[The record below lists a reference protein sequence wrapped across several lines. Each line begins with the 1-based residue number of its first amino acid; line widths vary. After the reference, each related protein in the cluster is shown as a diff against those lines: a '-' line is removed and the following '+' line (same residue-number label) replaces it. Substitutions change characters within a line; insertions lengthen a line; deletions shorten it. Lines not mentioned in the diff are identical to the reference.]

1 LARESAAAAA
11 QRWAKLRLVQAHYQ
25 DFNVFLTDVMALLGF
40 STTDLQRDMG
50 DFLVNGGPTI
60 MIQAQR
66 GQAKTT
72 IAAAFAVWS
81 LIHSPNFRIV
91 IVSAGESLANEIS
104 TLIIRVLTTMDT
116 LECLR
121 ADPREG
127 DRTSVEH
134 YDVHYSLKGVD
145 KSPSVACVGIT
156 SNLPG
161 KRADILIADD
171 IESPKNSLTAEQRAR
186 LTHLTLEFSSIATGQ
201 PDKGI
206 LPRIIWLGTP
216 QSVDSVYNVL
226 PGRGVLVRIWT
237 GRYPTVEQ
245 AENYG
250 DLLAPY
256 LIQKMLAN
264 PGLQTGGG
272 VLGDQGQPTDPQIAS
287 ESTLQR
293 KQNEEGLAQF
303 QLQRMLNTKLSD
315 AMRYPLK
322 PAALVMMRLD
332 ASRVVPV
339 SITPGFTK
347 THLQTIVSAG
357 LSWQVNTPQAVS
369 NETVQ
374 CPELIMYIDPA
385 GGGLNGDENGYSV
398 TGQINGNVFLF
409 DWGGLPGGYN
419 AAGMKALASVAAR
432 WRVAKVIIEKNFGYG
447 AFKEV
452 FAPVLQAIWKCAVDD
467 DMVTGQK
474 ETRLINT
481 LEPVLGRSSL
491 IINQAIVEQDDA
503 QCRVHG
509 IQKAVTY
516 SLFHQLARLTRDR
529 GSLAHDDRL
538 DAVEGGVRYWQALLA
553 QDQSKVLEKLQRD
566 AFIKQTRDPLGHNDE
581 KSLASFLKRKAGIL
595 SRRLR

>member
-1 LARESAAAAA
+1 MARESTAAAA
-11 QRWAKLRLVQAHYQ
+11 QRWAKLRLVQQHYAE
-25 DFNVFLTDVMALLGF
+25 FNTFLTDVMALLGF
-40 STTDLQRDMG
+40 NTSDLQRDIGEYM
-50 DFLVNGGPTI
+50 VSGGPNI
-60 MIQAQR
+60 MVQAQR

-81 LIHSPNFRIV
+81 LIHHPNFRVV

-104 TLIIRVLTTMDT
+104 TLIIRVIDTMET
-116 LECLR
+116 LECMR
-121 ADPREG
+121 ADPQNG

-161 KRADILIADD
+161 KRADILIPDD

-186 LTHLTLEFSSIATGQ
+186 LAHLTLEFSSIATGQ

-206 LPRIIWLGTP
+206 PGRIIWLGTP
-216 QSVDSVYNVL
+216 QSVDSIYNAL

-237 GRYPTVEQ
+237 GRYPTLEQ

-250 DLLAPY
+250 DMLAPWIKDR
-256 LIQKMLAN
+256 LLAN
-264 PGLQTGGG
+264 PGLATGGG
-272 VLGDQGQPTDPQIAS
+272 MLGDQGQPTDPLLKN
-287 ESTLQR
+287 EETLQA
-293 KQNEEGLAQF
+293 KELDSKSNF
-303 QLQRMLNTKLSD
+303 QLQYMLNTRLSD
-315 AMRYPLK
+315 ALRFPLK
-322 PAALVMMRLD
+322 THALVLMRLD
-332 ASRVVPV
+332 ASRTVPV
-339 SITPGFTK
+339 SVTPGFTK
-347 THLQTIVSAG
+347 ANLTTIVSAG
-357 LSWQVNTPQAVS
+357 LSWQVNTPQSVS
-369 NETVQ
+369 NETVTA
-374 CPELIMYIDPA
+374 PDLVMYIDPA

-398 TGQINGNVFLF
+398 TSQVNGNVFLF
-409 DWGGLPGGYN
+409 DWGGMPGGYS
-419 AAGMKALASVAAR
+419 ASGMKALAQVAAR
-432 WRVAKVIIEKNFGYG
+432 WRVGKVIIEKNFGYG

-452 FAPVLQAIWKCAVDD
+452 FTPVLHALWRCAVED

-474 ETRLINT
+474 EIRLINT

-491 IINQAIVEQDDA
+491 IINSAMIEQDDA
-503 QCRVHG
+503 QARVHG

-538 DAVEGGVRYWQALLA
+538 DAVEGGVRHWQALLA
-553 QDQSKVLEKLQRD
+553 QDQSKVLEKMQRD

-581 KSLASFLKRKAGIL
+581 KPLGAFKKRLGIL
-595 SRRLR
+595 ARRLR